1 MWLTEPLIKREW
13 PSPTKS
19 ILSLASPMALTG
31 LLLYSRSL
39 VSMLFLG
46 RLGRLPLAGG
56 ALAIGFANITGYSVL
71 SGLAMGMEPIC
82 GQAFGARRPALLG
95 PVLHRA
101 VLLLLAA
108 SLPIAAL
115 WASMRSLLLLYS
127 RSLVSMLFL
136 GRLGRL
142 PLAGGAL
149 AIGFANI
156 TGYSV
161 LSGLAMG
168 MEPICGQA
176 FGARRPALLGPV
188 LHRAV
193 LLLLAASLPIAA
205 LWASMRSLLL
215 LYSRSLVSMLFLGRL
230 GRLPLAGGAL
240 AIGFANITG
249 YSVLSGLAMG
259 MEPICGQA
267 FGARRPALLG
277 PVLHRAVLLL
287 LAASLPIAALWAS
300 MRSLLLL
307 YSRSL
312 VSMLF
317 LGRLGRLPLAGGAL
331 AIGFANITGYSVL
344 SGLAMGMEPIC
355 GQAFGARRPA
365 LLGPVLHRA
374 VLLLLAASLPIAA
387 LWASMRSLLLLY
399 SRSLVSMLFLG
410 RLGRLPLA
418 GGALAIGFA
427 NITGYSVLSGLAM
440 GMEPICGQA
449 FGARRPALLGPVLHR
464 AVLLLLAA
472 SLPIAAL
479 WASMRSL
486 LLLYSRSLVSML
498 FLGRLGRLPLAGGA
512 LAIGFANIT
521 GYSVLSG
528 LAMGMEPICGQAFG
542 ARRPALLGPVLH
554 RAVLLLLAA
563 SLPIA
568 ALWASMRSLLL
579 LYSRSLVSMLFL
591 GRLGRLPLAGG
602 ALAIGFANITG
613 YSVLSGLAMGME
625 PICGQAFGARRPALL
640 GPVLHLARTTTS
652 PPRPRPTFSPP
663 SRTSSSI
670 ITLPFTYCAAAAA
683 LLHLPVNYVLVSVLR
698 LGICGVALASVCTN
712 LNLLFLLLV
721 YIYSS
726 GVHQH
731 TGALNFTAECLGN
744 WRSLLNLAIP
754 SCIGVC
760 LEWWWYEIMLGNCP
774 QTAGCGVLRGSAR
787 PRTGANINMWSF
799 YGVGMPVAA
808 GLAFWG
814 RLDFPGLWLGMLA
827 AQGTCVGL
835 MLVVVRRTD
844 WNLQAERAQR
854 LTGGPVETDTAVVVV
869 VVTNEFDEKQAADGD
884 NAEICDSFDSLKI
897 DQLTA
902 SS

>member
-13 PSPTKS
+13 PSPTESPPRLKPEWPKHVSAALVEAKS

-115 WASMRSLLLLYS
+115 WASMRSLLLLSGQDDDIAAVAQAY
-127 RSLVSMLFL
+127 
-136 GRLGRL
+136 
-142 PLAGGAL
+142 
-149 AIGFANI
+149 
-156 TGYSV
+156 V
-161 LSGLAMG
+161 L
-168 MEPICGQA
+168 
-176 FGARRPALLGPV
+176 
-188 LHRAV
+188 
-193 LLLLAASLPIAA
+193 ASLPD
-205 LWASMRSLLL
+205 LLL
-215 LYSRSLVSMLFLGRL
+215 QSFLHPIRIYLRSQF
-230 GRLPLAGGAL
+230 
-240 AIGFANITG
+240 
-249 YSVLSGLAMG
+249 
-259 MEPICGQA
+259 
-267 FGARRPALLG
+267 
-277 PVLHRAVLLL
+277 
-287 LAASLPIAALWAS
+287 
-300 MRSLLLL
+300 
-307 YSRSL
+307 
-312 VSMLF
+312 
-317 LGRLGRLPLAGGAL
+317 
-331 AIGFANITGYSVL
+331 
-344 SGLAMGMEPIC
+344 
-355 GQAFGARRPA
+355 
-365 LLGPVLHRA
+365 
-374 VLLLLAASLPIAA
+374 
-387 LWASMRSLLLLY
+387 
-399 SRSLVSMLFLG
+399 
-410 RLGRLPLA
+410 
-418 GGALAIGFA
+418 
-427 NITGYSVLSGLAM
+427 
-440 GMEPICGQA
+440 
-449 FGARRPALLGPVLHR
+449 
-464 AVLLLLAA
+464 
-472 SLPIAAL
+472 
-479 WASMRSL
+479 
-486 LLLYSRSLVSML
+486 
-498 FLGRLGRLPLAGGA
+498 
-512 LAIGFANIT
+512 
-521 GYSVLSG
+521 
-528 LAMGMEPICGQAFG
+528 
-542 ARRPALLGPVLH
+542 
-554 RAVLLLLAA
+554 
-563 SLPIA
+563 
-568 ALWASMRSLLL
+568 
-579 LYSRSLVSMLFL
+579 
-591 GRLGRLPLAGG
+591 
-602 ALAIGFANITG
+602 
-613 YSVLSGLAMGME
+613 
-625 PICGQAFGARRPALL
+625 
-640 GPVLHLARTTTS
+640 
-652 PPRPRPTFSPP
+652 
-663 SRTSSSI
+663 

-698 LGICGVALASVCTN
+698 LGIRGVALASVCTN

-721 YIYSS
+721 YICSS

-760 LEWWWYEIMLGNCP
+760 LEWWWYEIMVLLCGLLLDPKSTVASMGILIQTTSLIYIFPSSLSFGVSTRVGNELGANRPDRARRAATVGVACGAALGVLAFAFAVTVRNAWARMFTADASILGLTAAVLPIVGMCELGNCP

-827 AQGTCVGL
+827 AQGTCVAL

-897 DQLTA
+897 DQSTA